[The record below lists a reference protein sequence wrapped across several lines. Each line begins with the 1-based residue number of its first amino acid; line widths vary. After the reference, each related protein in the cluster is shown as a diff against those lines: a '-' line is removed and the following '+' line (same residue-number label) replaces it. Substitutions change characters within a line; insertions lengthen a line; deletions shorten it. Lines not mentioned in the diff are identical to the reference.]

1 MARER
6 NYGWSPEQLARINA
20 RREAR
25 GQDLYIDKKMGGVDY
40 MDKYKSESEK
50 YAAKATQSKPAF
62 PSERPQKISLKDRA
76 KARTEEFA
84 KKFKPKGSMGIE
96 RGVKGVSS
104 GVMKSGIRGGV
115 GTSMQDSY
123 NQFTA

>member
-50 YAAKATQSKPAF
+50 YASKATQSKPAF
-62 PSERPQKISLKDRA
+62 PSERPQKISLKDRT

-84 KKFKPKGSMGIE
+84 KRFKPKGSMGIE
-96 RGVKGVSS
+96 KSVQSEAAKLKKKP
-104 GVMKSGIRGGV
+104 VMGI
-115 GTSMQDSY
+115 GTPSLQGSF
-123 NQFTA
+123 NRFTA